1 MSQTFRAH
9 FDGRA
14 IKPDE
19 PVRLLP
25 GTPLLVTLLKRVR
38 GEKAEGRFAA
48 LAGRLAKDDARQMHD
63 MIDREF
69 EGIEGEW

>member
-19 PVRLLP
+19 PVKLVP
-25 GTPLLVTLLKRVR
+25 GTPLLITLLRRVR
-38 GEKAEGRFAA
+38 GEKAKGRFAA
-48 LAGRLAKDDARQMHD
+48 LAGRLSKDEAHRMRDVIEQ
-63 MIDREF
+63 EF